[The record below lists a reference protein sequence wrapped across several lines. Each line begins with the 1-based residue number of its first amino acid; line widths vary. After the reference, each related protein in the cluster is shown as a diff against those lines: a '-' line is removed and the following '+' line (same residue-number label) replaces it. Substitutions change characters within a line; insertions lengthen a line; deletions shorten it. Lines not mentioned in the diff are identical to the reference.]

1 MQSWKMQLRAYLS
14 GAWHYRWVAMGVTWA
29 VCLSGWL
36 ILAFVPNQ
44 FQANAT
50 IYVDTD
56 TMMAPL
62 LQGLT
67 VSTDPQQQVSLML
80 NTLLTRPNLEQVVH
94 QTDPRGL
101 TISNADLAR
110 EVQRIRSDITLVPMT
125 TRNLFQ
131 ITYDDKDPNTALAVS
146 QTLLSIL
153 VESNVGGKRRDLEGA
168 QSFLDEKVGEYENLL
183 RQAEQRRAAFR
194 QANLD
199 VLVNPLTPE
208 VAATKVEE
216 ARQQLGQAQ
225 ARLSSLR
232 TQLAGIP
239 KVLYIDGPGPLI
251 LSGAG
256 GATSAMG
263 GSGGSLFQQLADA
276 KQNLIELQ
284 SRFTDDHPDVKA
296 AKRRVAQLQAEL
308 SAVPTGPA
316 QQTGNQSVPNPV
328 YTQTQSKLSDA
339 LTDVAFRSHNL
350 AEAQSNLDRS
360 KHMTNHAIDINTKF
374 ADLDRDYE
382 LLHKTYQELISRRES
397 ARLSQS
403 VNDEQSAVNV
413 RVVEPPKKAP
423 FPVAPNR
430 PLLNSLI
437 LVIGIAIGVA
447 TAVGLSINAGRF
459 FSRDQLSAE
468 LDYQIIGVVARLSR
482 ADAAL
487 QSRRAYTAL
496 ATGFALL
503 LISYIGVSVALDANF
518 RGILLE
524 LL

>member
-29 VCLSGWL
+29 VCCAGWL
-36 ILAFVPNQ
+36 ILAFMPNE

-94 QTDPRGL
+94 QTDRRGL
-101 TISNADLAR
+101 AISNADLAR
-110 EVQRIRSDITLVPMT
+110 EVQSIRSNITLVPMT

-131 ITYDDKDPNTALAVS
+131 ITYDDQDPNTALAVS

-153 VESNVGGKRRDLEGA
+153 VESNIGGKRRDLEGA
-168 QSFLDEKVGEYENLL
+168 QSFLDEKVSEYETLL
-183 RQAEQRRAAFR
+183 RQAEQRRATFR

-199 VLVNPLTPE
+199 VLVDSLTPE
-208 VAATKVEE
+208 AAAAQVEA
-216 ARQQLGQAQ
+216 ARQQVGAAQ

-232 TQLAGIP
+232 AQLASIP
-239 KVLYIDGPGPLI
+239 KVLYIDGPGPLVV
-251 LSGAG
+251 SGGGINTALG
-256 GATSAMG
+256 GA
-263 GSGGSLFQQLADA
+263 GGSLFQQLADA
-276 KQNLIELQ
+276 KQQLIELR

-296 AKRRVAQLQAEL
+296 ALRRVNQLQHEL
-308 SAVPTGPA
+308 SSVPTVPS
-316 QQTGNQSVPNPV
+316 QVTGNQSVPNPV

-339 LTDVAFRSHNL
+339 LTEVAFREHNVV
-350 AEAQSNLDRS
+350 EADANLQRA
-360 KHMTNHAIDINTKF
+360 KTMTNHAIDVNTKF

-382 LLHKTYQELISRRES
+382 LLHKTYQELITRRES

-403 VNDEQSAVNV
+403 VNDEQSAVTV

-437 LVIGIAIGVA
+437 LLVGIAAGVA
-447 TAVGLSINAGRF
+447 AAVGLSVNAGRF
-459 FSRDQLSAE
+459 FSKEQISAA
-468 LDYQIIGVVARLSR
+468 LDYPVIGVVARLNR
-482 ADAAL
+482 ADAVI
-487 QSRRAYTAL
+487 QSRRAYMAL

-503 LISYIGVSVALDANF
+503 LISYVGVSVALDANF